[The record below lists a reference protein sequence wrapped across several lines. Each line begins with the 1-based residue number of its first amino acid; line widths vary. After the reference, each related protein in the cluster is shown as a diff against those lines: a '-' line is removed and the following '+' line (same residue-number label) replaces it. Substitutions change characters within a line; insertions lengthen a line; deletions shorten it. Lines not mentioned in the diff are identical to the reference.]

1 MKQYN
6 NDLTPEIL
14 ASLKEPAFTP
24 EQIAEMPEEAR
35 KLVMEQLALQQR
47 PVAAIYRPAVAG
59 SLTRQGGIAD
69 EFEPDP
75 NKGAKAL
82 LSNGQY
88 ASVLYEGCTVTYV
101 DGTKSRIATSAGQ
114 SHTVAGKGMGL
125 VGSLLENGD
134 EIVSTPANCGFIVKY
149 KDDPVP
155 EDFLPAHEVA

>member
-6 NDLTPEIL
+6 NDFTPEIL
-14 ASLKEPAFTP
+14 ANLKEPAFTP
-24 EQIAEMPEEAR
+24 EKIAEMPEDAR
-35 KLVMEQLALQQR
+35 KIVMEQLALQQR

-69 EFEPDP
+69 EFEPDS

-88 ASVLYEGCTVTYV
+88 VSVLYEGCTVTYV

-134 EIVSTPANCGFIVKY
+134 VIVSTPANCGFIVKY
-149 KDDPVP
+149 EDDPVA